1 MNAATA
7 VWIVTVATSVA
18 VFRDACRHRIGPATS
33 PNGGRNSPFT
43 PGAIAVLVLCFTV
56 FALAG
61 YLDNRATL
69 IERAAKQPSD
79 CRGFATYLAG
89 LLVYTCV
96 LMALSGR

>member
-1 MNAATA
+1 MNAAMA

-33 PNGGRNSPFT
+33 PNVGRNSPFT

-79 CRGFATYLAG
+79 RRGFATFLAG

-96 LMALSGR
+96 LAALAGR